1 MAKSAGANKRND
13 ENKIG
18 LGIKLTFVVVALLC
32 VVMLVYSVVDSMGI
46 MDRNTTAMTVGE
58 DEISV
63 SELNMYYQTVRSNFL
78 SQYADVLMMYGYDYT
93 NPAFDAQACLM
104 DSTMTW
110 KQYFMEEAKASA
122 EEISI
127 LYQEAQK
134 NGYTQL
140 TADDQV
146 MFDTYFVQL
155 AKAAEEAGV
164 KENKYLKMVYG
175 NGTDRAGVETYYAK
189 RCLAAGY
196 YNTVVEGFDI
206 NEAVINDYYLF
217 NTADYDLVEYYSYD
231 VAYEAVTFTEG
242 STAEGAPKNAQEAEA
257 KTQANMD
264 VAKADA
270 EEILAQL
277 KADGSNFDET
287 VKKYLAEG
295 TTYGTGRKEHVIGSA
310 SAVVQNWLKVE
321 GRTAGDKEILL
332 DETNKSYVVVVYL
345 GTHPNTE
352 TTKAVRHTLLMTE
365 TAASD
370 ATDAEK
376 AEVEAKNAE
385 VKAQA
390 EALYEEWKA
399 AGATEEVFIEM
410 AREHTADSNGAQGGL
425 YTGVFKG
432 QMVAEFEDWCF
443 DESRQPGDHG
453 IVETSYGYHIMY
465 FVEDEGLKFHSDIK
479 SLLESEAY
487 NEFLTEQ
494 REVYK
499 TSYNDKAINRM

>member
-13 ENKIG
+13 ENKINP
-18 LGIKLTFVVVALLC
+18 GIKFTFIMVAVLC
-32 VVMLVYSVVDSMGI
+32 VIMLVYSVVDSMGI
-46 MDRNTTAMTVGE
+46 LDRNTTAMTVGE

-78 SQYADVLMMYGYDYT
+78 SQYSDVLLMYGYDYT
-93 NPAFDAQACLM
+93 SATFDSQACLM
-104 DSTMTW
+104 DSTVTW
-110 KQYFMEEAKASA
+110 KQYFMEEAEASA

-134 NGYTQL
+134 NGYTEL
-140 TADDQV
+140 SADDQV
-146 MFDTYFVQL
+146 QFDTYFTQL

-164 KENKYLKMVYG
+164 SESKYLKMVYG
-175 NGTDRAGVETYYAK
+175 NGTEREGVEAYYAK

-196 YNTVVEGFDI
+196 YNDVVEGFGIDD
-206 NEAVINDYYLF
+206 AMANDYYLLH
-217 NTADYDLVEYYSYD
+217 TQDYDLVEYYSYD
-231 VAYEAVTFTEG
+231 VAFEVATFTEG
-242 STAEGAPKNAQEAEA
+242 STEEGAPKNTQEAEA
-257 KTQANMD
+257 ITQANMD
-264 VAKADA
+264 AAKAKA
-270 EEILAQL
+270 EEMLAQL
-277 KADGSNFDET
+277 ESDGSNFDET
-287 VKKYLAEG
+287 VTKFLDEG
-295 TTYGTGRKEHVIGSA
+295 VTYGTGRKEDILSSA
-310 SAVVQNWLKVE
+310 SDVIQTWLKVE

-332 DETNKSYVVVVYL
+332 DENNKSYVVVVYL
-345 GTHPNTE
+345 GTHANTE

-376 AEVEAKNAE
+376 AEVDAKNAE

-399 AGATEEVFIEM
+399 AGATEEGFIEM

-425 YTGVFKG
+425 YTGVYKG
-432 QMVAEFEDWCF
+432 QMVEEFENWCF
-443 DESRQPGDHG
+443 DEARQPGDHG

-465 FVEDEGLKFHSDIK
+465 FVEDEGLKFISDIK
-479 SLLESEAY
+479 SLLESEQY

-494 REVYK
+494 REVYP
-499 TSYNDKAINRM
+499 TTYNDNAIDRM